1 MTGPDVSRSGKRA
14 GFDWP
19 ALIRA
24 GLLGLRLQP
33 DQFWRL
39 TPAELRLML
48 GQDSGVA
55 PLGRAGLDQ
64 LMQAFPDLADSN
76 STALDPANPDPETR
90 APSTTGAMS
99 HE

>member
-1 MTGPDVSRSGKRA
+1 MTPRQHSTDRQSTGL
-14 GFDWP
+14 DWP
-19 ALIRA
+19 ALMRA
-24 GLLGLRLQP
+24 GLAGLRLTP

-64 LMQAFPDLADSN
+64 LMRAFPD
-76 STALDPANPDPETR
+76 PAAPKSPET
-90 APSTTGAMS
+90 GAVS
-99 HE
+99 DE

>member
-1 MTGPDVSRSGKRA
+1 MTPQQRTTDGQSTGL
-14 GFDWP
+14 DWP

-24 GLLGLRLQP
+24 GLVGLRLTP

-48 GQDSGVA
+48 GQDTGAV

-64 LMQAFPDLADSN
+64 LMHAFPD
-76 STALDPANPDPETR
+76 PAAPKSPET
-90 APSTTGAMS
+90 GAVS
-99 HE
+99 DE